1 MTVEIFQE
9 WFYTFHDEIFSVLE
23 PEKAADAGECNNW
36 EKIEADA
43 FLTLYALYK
52 REMNSINNILFWIPL
67 PYSFYFPSLY
77 G

>member
-1 MTVEIFQE
+1 MMKSSQFQ
-9 WFYTFHDEIFSVLE
+9 E

-36 EKIEADA
+36 ENIEADA

-52 REMNSINNILFWIPL
+52 REMNSIDNILFWIPL